1 MRRAAQ
7 ARLQMRA
14 MRPAQQLEGAGPV
27 LALVAGDA
35 AASSSSAPS
44 SAGRQAAPARSAAAT
59 SQGRAFKASP
69 ASRQCWATCAGSA
82 DRASR

>member
-7 ARLQMRA
+7 ARLQMRP
-14 MRPAQQLEGAGPV
+14 MRPPQQLEGAGPV
-27 LALVAGDA
+27 PALVAGDA
-35 AASSSSAPS
+35 
-44 SAGRQAAPARSAAAT
+44 GGQ
-59 SQGRAFKASP
+59 QQQRAFLGRPPGGAGALGRGDQPGQGLQASP